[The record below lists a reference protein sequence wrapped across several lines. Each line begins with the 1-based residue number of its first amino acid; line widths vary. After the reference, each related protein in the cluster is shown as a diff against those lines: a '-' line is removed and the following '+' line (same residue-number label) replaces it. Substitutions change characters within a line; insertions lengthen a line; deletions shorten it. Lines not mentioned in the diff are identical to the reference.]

1 MLARATTRAAR
12 RALATSEASG
22 KHVPWGASGSG
33 TYTKSTKGCFDVIAR
48 AAPLVRAAT
57 ERALAARAAAGT
69 AHCTPFGIGDFG
81 AADGGTSLPLL
92 ADVVAAVRAAEPTAP
107 IVVGYEDQAQN
118 DWQSLFA
125 LVGGTLEGGP
135 PTYARAGNVFV
146 SAVGTSFYESCFAPA
161 SLDLAVSFTA
171 FHWLRDVPGPIPD
184 ALHSACS
191 GDAAT
196 VAAYEAAAA
205 EDWDAIVARRAAELK
220 VGGGL
225 VVANFAKDVDG
236 NFLGTTPRRVRAS
249 MHDAFSELWR
259 EIAGD
264 SAWRATNFPNQYRS
278 LDACEAPFRDGKAGG
293 LVLAS
298 AETDVVACPYHAEWV
313 AAPSDDAA
321 ARRAAAET
329 FVPTTRTWSN
339 STFVAGATAAGASD
353 AEARALV
360 DALFDRYVDR
370 VAENPADH
378 AMDYVHSYLRAEK
391 H

>member
-1 MLARATTRAAR
+1 MYYFEEPCYRQIPVPRPGLPQDLIMRRLLLLQPASSTMLARATHTAR

-81 AADGGTSLPLL
+81 AADGGTSLLLL
-92 ADVVAAVRAAEPTAP
+92 ADVVAAVRAAEPAAP

-196 VAAYEAAAA
+196 AAAGVQ
-205 EDWDAIVARRAAELK
+205 ETP
-220 VGGGL
+220 GG
-225 VVANFAKDVDG
+225 F
-236 NFLGTTPRRVRAS
+236 R
-249 MHDAFSELWR
+249 LWR
-259 EIAGD
+259 PI
-264 SAWRATNFPNQYRS
+264 SRS
-278 LDACEAPFRDGKAGG
+278 FWDRSGSFLDR
-293 LVLAS
+293 
-298 AETDVVACPYHAEWV
+298 
-313 AAPSDDAA
+313 
-321 ARRAAAET
+321 
-329 FVPTTRTWSN
+329 
-339 STFVAGATAAGASD
+339 
-353 AEARALV
+353 
-360 DALFDRYVDR
+360 
-370 VAENPADH
+370 
-378 AMDYVHSYLRAEK
+378 
-391 H
+391 